1 MRLST
6 ARWGLAFFAALMVG
20 CSGGEAARYPVEG
33 VILLNGKPY
42 PSVTVDF
49 VPDPGNAA
57 IAAGSD
63 VTGPEGNYR
72 ITTLGKPGLPV
83 GKYKVVVTPKVSE
96 EELAAEKAI
105 YEDEEQRRMALES
118 LGGAARRKAAKK
130 EEKPGGEFE
139 TQVEATTNT
148 LEFDV
153 KAKAD
158 K

>member
-1 MRLST
+1 MRSST

-20 CSGGEAARYPVEG
+20 CGDGEAARYPVEG

-63 VTGPEGNYR
+63 VTGPEGNFR

-83 GKYKVVVTPKVSE
+83 GKYKVVVTPKLSE

-130 EEKPGGEFE
+130 EKPGGEFE
-139 TQVEATTNT
+139 AQVEATTNT

-153 KAKAD
+153 KAKAS
-158 K
+158 